1 MRIII
6 PITPKIILNSSGNSE
21 NKEYA
26 IYPKAPIITIVQ
38 TMGKSQA
45 GEVGQADIEG
55 SLGGHPAITSIG
67 NIINNVFLIS
77 FYPFGWG
84 LFTASFV

>member
-1 MRIII
+1 MIVII
-6 PITPKIILNSSGNSE
+6 PIPIKIKSNSSGNFE
-21 NKEYA
+21 NKMYA
-26 IYPKAPIITIVQ
+26 PNITIV

-77 FYPFGWG
+77 SSRYYSQFKHGG
-84 LFTASFV
+84 M